1 MTAYDWDAW
10 RNRQEFDKITA
21 QFDIPDLEFAA
32 LDGVRLDG
40 LDSQLTNILE
50 STAPIKDDG
59 FALGME
65 AAFRRADA
73 PVESLPDDAD
83 HVVTV
88 QKILR
93 MVDRELYPHSIK
105 PLDVVHTTDLLK
117 LMGLDD
123 YENDNRTIRDV
134 HIGRH
139 LGYAVD
145 YGHPTASYMHS
156 SFVVHDYA
164 MKHLTTQ
171 EAWTRL
177 RQNAHDEV
185 FADRRLADAVSF
197 CVSLVCESEPSTD
210 ATTVTTSA
218 CITLQNIN
226 LWRVGQL
233 ETSLGVTDSQAT
245 VGIFDD
251 TNDITPFLRRH
262 RYDGS

>member
-1 MTAYDWDAW
+1 MTAYDWDPW
-10 RNRQEFDKITA
+10 QNRQEFDEITA
-21 QFDIPDLEFAA
+21 QFDVPNLELAA

-40 LDSQLTNILE
+40 LETQLTDILE
-50 STAPIKDDG
+50 STAPTKDDG

-65 AAFRRADA
+65 AAFHRADA
-73 PVESLPDDAD
+73 PVESLPDDAY

-93 MVDRELYPHSIK
+93 MVDRELYPHSVK
-105 PLDVVHTTDLLK
+105 PLDVVHTIDLLK

-123 YENDNRTIRDV
+123 YESDSRTIRDV

-139 LGYAVD
+139 IGYAVD

-164 MKHLTTQ
+164 LKHLTTQ

-177 RQNAHDEV
+177 RQNARDEV
-185 FADRRLADAVSF
+185 FADKRLAGAVSF
-197 CVSLVCESEPSTD
+197 CVALVCDSEPSTD

-233 ETSLGVTDSQAT
+233 ETSLGTNVDVAAM
-245 VGIFDD
+245 GIFDD
-251 TNDITPFLRRH
+251 VNDITQFLRNRRQH
-262 RYDGS
+262 GS